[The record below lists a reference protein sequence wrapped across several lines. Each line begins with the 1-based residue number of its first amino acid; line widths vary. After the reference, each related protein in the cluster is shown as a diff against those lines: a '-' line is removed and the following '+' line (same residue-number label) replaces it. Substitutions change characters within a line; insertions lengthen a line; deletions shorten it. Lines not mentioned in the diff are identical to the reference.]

1 MRVLSQLMGFWVAN
15 TLTSRQ
21 MARFIVHSWPYY
33 PQTPALAEAAGM
45 LRPSTADTTPGVK
58 GADAAAADTHTYL
71 EWRRSGMRAELNWLL
86 QHAPEFAG
94 SGSGEGEGAKPL
106 KPEP

>member
-1 MRVLSQLMGFWVAN
+1 M
-15 TLTSRQ
+15 
-21 MARFIVHSWPYY
+21 IVHSWPYY

-45 LRPSTADTTPGVK
+45 RRPSTADTGGVK
-58 GADAAAADTHTYL
+58 RTDAAADTHTYM

-94 SGSGEGEGAKPL
+94 SGSGESEGAKPL